1 MGLNVRAPP
10 QSTGSEPGSKAHRDV
25 REQMGTPRLGGAATW
40 GLPSRISLL
49 HSFRGCYLTENSVH
63 GAPYHVEQHARTRHL
78 QAFWLLKLG
87 EQDKL

>member
-1 MGLNVRAPP
+1 MLGPHLSRLAQNQVLRPI
-10 QSTGSEPGSKAHRDV
+10 
-25 REQMGTPRLGGAATW
+25 EQMGTPRLGGAATW